1 VRTLVISDLHLG
13 NRGRRDVL
21 RRPAALERLLD
32 ALADVERL
40 VLLGDSA
47 ELMTRHRRRPLTAA
61 EPVLRAI
68 GERMGNGAGREIVL
82 VPGNHDAPLIRAWVR
97 AQGAALSV
105 SSPVDPQATLAL
117 GRVVSWLGPTTVR
130 VNYPGAWLS
139 ERIYAIH
146 GHYLDR
152 HLIPDSAIGLPRGRL
167 RRAPG
172 DRVSP
177 VAYELGRLRAPRHD
191 TRWQRVVGRP
201 VGTAVDAA
209 ARRLRAAMMPRLGPV
224 LMTTGLAPV
233 SAALLDVQ
241 MRRASLPALGRVVT
255 RLGIDADWVIFGHVH
270 RRGPLAG
277 DRSELWETGDGGA
290 RLLNCGSWLYD
301 PLLVDPVTPPHP
313 YWPGGAVLIE
323 PGREPRAI
331 GLLDDLAHDDLTGE
345 LS

>member
-1 VRTLVISDLHLG
+1 MRTLVISDLHLG

-21 RRPAALERLLD
+21 RRPPALERLLG

-47 ELMTRHRRRPLTAA
+47 ELMTRHPRRALAAA
-61 EPVLRAI
+61 EPVLQAI
-68 GERMGNGAGREIVL
+68 GERMSIGAGREIVL
-82 VPGNHDAPLIRAWVR
+82 VPGNHDAPLIRGWVR

-105 SSPVDPQATLAL
+105 SSPVDAHATRAL
-117 GRVVSWLGPTTVR
+117 DRLVSWLGPTPVR
-130 VNYPGAWLS
+130 VNYPGTWVG

-167 RRAPG
+167 RGATG
-172 DRVSP
+172 DRLGP
-177 VAYELGRLRAPRHD
+177 VAYELGRPRAPRRD
-191 TRWQRVVGRP
+191 TRWQRTVSQP
-201 VGTAVDAA
+201 LGTAVDAA
-209 ARRLRAAMMPRLGPV
+209 ARRLRAAVMPRLGRV
-224 LMTTGLAPV
+224 LMTAGLSPI
-233 SAALLDVQ
+233 AAAVLDVQ
-241 MRRASLPALGRVVT
+241 MRHASLPALGRVVT

-277 DRSELWETGDGGA
+277 DRSELWQDRDGGA

-301 PLLVDPVTPPHP
+301 PLLVDRVTAPHP
-313 YWPGGAVLIE
+313 YWPGGAVLVE

-331 GLLDDLAHDDLTGE
+331 GLLDDLPRHDLTG
-345 LS
+345 

>member
-1 VRTLVISDLHLG
+1 LRTLVISDLHLG

-21 RRPAALERLLD
+21 RRPPALERLLD

-47 ELMTRHRRRPLTAA
+47 ELMTRHPRRPLALA

-68 GERMGNGAGREIVL
+68 GQRMGNGAGGEIVV

-97 AQGAALSV
+97 AQGSALSV
-105 SSPVDPQATLAL
+105 SSTVPPQATRAL
-117 GRVVSWLGPTTVR
+117 DRLVSWLGPTTVR

-139 ERIYAIH
+139 DRIYATH

-167 RRAPG
+167 RRTPD

-177 VAYELGRLRAPRHD
+177 VAYELGRLRAPRRE
-191 TRWQRVVGRP
+191 TRLRRTVGRP
-201 VGTAVDAA
+201 LGTAVDAA
-209 ARRLRAAMMPRLGPV
+209 AHRLRTAVMPRLGPV
-224 LMTTGLAPV
+224 LMTAGLAPV
-233 SAALLDVQ
+233 SAVLLDAQ
-241 MRRASLPALGRVVT
+241 MRHASLPALGRVVT

-270 RRGPLAG
+270 RLGPLAG
-277 DRSELWETGDGGA
+277 DRAELWQTGDGGA

-301 PLLVDPVTPPHP
+301 PLLVDRVNPPHP

-331 GLLDDLAHDDLTGE
+331 GLLDDLARQDLSG
-345 LS
+345 

>member
-21 RRPAALERLLD
+21 RRPVALERLLD

-47 ELMTRHRRRPLTAA
+47 ELLTRHPRRPLAAA

-82 VPGNHDAPLIRAWVR
+82 VPGNHDSPLIRAWIR
-97 AQGAALSV
+97 AQGAGLSV
-105 SSPVDPQATLAL
+105 SSPVDPHATRAL

-139 ERIYAIH
+139 ERIYATH

-177 VAYELGRLRAPRHD
+177 IAYELGRPRAPRRD
-191 TRWQRVVGRP
+191 TRWQRAVSRP
-201 VGTAVDAA
+201 LGTAVDAA
-209 ARRLRAAMMPRLGPV
+209 AHRLRAAVMPRLGPL
-224 LMTTGLAPV
+224 LMTAGLTSI
-233 SAALLDVQ
+233 SAVVLDAQ
-241 MRRASLPALGRVVT
+241 MRHASLPALGRMVT

-270 RRGPLAG
+270 RLGPLAG
-277 DRSELWETGDGGA
+277 DRAELWQTGDGGA

-301 PLLVDPVTPPHP
+301 PLLVDRVTPPHP
-313 YWPGGAVLIE
+313 YWPGGGVLIE

-331 GLLDDLAHDDLTGE
+331 GLLDDLSHGDLTG
-345 LS
+345 